1 MASTTEGGNPGHKMK
16 RTGRAPWRR
25 STFGGLSSPSPPV
38 GDKMK
43 SQTGQENDVP
53 IPMVVSDILPPAA
66 SYQSAPPIETPV
78 PIPVP
83 MRMPTSTT
91 STTTTTT
98 AAPGLA
104 AKPNTMAA
112 NKNIMQAQKDWEKK
126 QTKVEDQGPTQERR
140 PQTHGDL
147 PKASTRREST
157 EISEASPQSQLK
169 SETDAMASL
178 KRLPEEALLQQMTE
192 LNRPAN
198 VNPRRRESRPST
210 ASSSAS
216 ASTYASASMSAS
228 PVPSD
233 PGDAMDTG
241 DGEGPRTG
249 LQTNADNASYYTY
262 IEDDGTEQSTSNAP
276 IPPGKERYDDGEN
289 SENGGKKPFVCPVR
303 DCRVLSQN
311 MRALSSHFHGKHSRS
326 LFNDNGDGTF
336 SKVGDYV
343 NEEGSSP
350 GIIVSLNPLSPG
362 APPPAVPDYT
372 ENRKKLLSLLSKRSF
387 STSRVS
393 VGGSAPPDTSK
404 RSLRGESSNE
414 TMEER
419 LAKRPKTTPVPLP
432 VQATSFVSP
441 PPIVQAEPSPPS
453 IPLPIQSLEP
463 PPMTDVLRYLH
474 RSLSPS
480 QQVPARLDVLALSK
494 YKQVRNLPGLW
505 WEHHHNKTLDP
516 LQYACTLAYLVGKA
530 EEMNPCDRWKGL
542 SRLSTPCVG
551 LPPDLPAE
559 AKAVFSKS
567 VTCIA
572 CQYQFCCYRTKNEC
586 EWANQDQDLEG
597 KTEEA
602 VPQQNHQT
610 AVEQGDK
617 AVVLDDEEM
626 TDGAGTKADD
636 HAALP
641 QVMRQSTR
649 LSSSIKPPE
658 QYPIQNSEKKSP
670 PLGTTIPPT
679 SGAAHKPSAAEV
691 TEMEEMEDW
700 EIAPGTMKDETTN
713 TNVGFSNAYM
723 SNQHPITIAPG
734 LSFNV
739 LILKPGHTH
748 HWPIEATKVRTCS
761 VASGKIS
768 VKMGNDQVFKLG
780 PNGLVVIRPG
790 QSCMVVNRLYSDA
803 ILHCTTLDDL

>member
-1 MASTTEGGNPGHKMK
+1 MASTTEGGNPAIKMK
-16 RTGRAPWRR
+16 RTGRALWKRN
-25 STFGGLSSPSPPV
+25 TFGGTSSSSPPV
-38 GDKMK
+38 GDRMK
-43 SQTGQENDVP
+43 SQNGQGDDVP
-53 IPMVVSDILPPAA
+53 PPMVVSDILPPAA
-66 SYQSAPPIETPV
+66 SYQSAPPIETP
-78 PIPVP
+78 
-83 MRMPTSTT
+83 
-91 STTTTTT
+91 
-98 AAPGLA
+98 
-104 AKPNTMAA
+104 
-112 NKNIMQAQKDWEKK
+112 NIMQAQMDWEKK
-126 QTKVEDQGPTQERR
+126 QTPVEDQGPTQERR
-140 PQTHGDL
+140 PQMYVDL

-157 EISEASPQSQLK
+157 EISGTSPQRQLA
-169 SETDAMASL
+169 SETDAMTGL

-198 VNPRRRESRPST
+198 VGPRRRAS
-210 ASSSAS
+210 SSSAS
-216 ASTYASASMSAS
+216 ASTYASASASAS
-228 PVPSD
+228 PLPSD
-233 PGDAMDTG
+233 AGDAMDTG
-241 DGEGPRTG
+241 DGETSRTG

-262 IEDDGTEQSTSNAP
+262 LEDDGTEQSTNKAP
-276 IPPGKERYDDGEN
+276 IPPGKARYDDGEN
-289 SENGGKKPFVCPVR
+289 GGKLPFVCPVR

-311 MRALSSHFHGKHSRS
+311 MRALSSHFHGKHNRS

-343 NEEGSSP
+343 NEDGSSP
-350 GIIVSLNPLSPG
+350 GIIVSRNPLSPG
-362 APPPAVPDYT
+362 APPPAAPDYA
-372 ENRKKLLSLLSKRSF
+372 ENRKKLLSMLSKKSP

-393 VGGSAPPDTSK
+393 VGGSTLPDTSK
-404 RSLRGESSNE
+404 RSLRGNTSDE

-441 PPIVQAEPSPPS
+441 
-453 IPLPIQSLEP
+453 LPILQPVPSSPIPPPPAQSLE
-463 PPMTDVLRYLH
+463 PPMTDVLQYLH
-474 RSLSPS
+474 KSLSPS
-480 QQVPARLDVLALSK
+480 QQVPARLDVLALSR

-559 AKAVFSKS
+559 ARAVFSKS
-567 VTCIA
+567 ATCIA

-586 EWANQDQDLEG
+586 EWANKDHDQSLD
-597 KTEEA
+597 KTAEEA
-602 VPQQNHQT
+602 APQQNHQT
-610 AVEQGDK
+610 AVS
-617 AVVLDDEEM
+617 LDDEDM
-626 TDGAGTKADD
+626 SDGTCTKADD
-636 HAALP
+636 DAALP
-641 QVMRQSTR
+641 PVMRQSSG

-658 QYPIQNSEKKSP
+658 QYLVQDSEKKSFATA
-670 PLGTTIPPT
+670 TT
-679 SGAAHKPSAAEV
+679 AVHKPSPAEV

-700 EIAPGTMKDETTN
+700 EIAPGTMKDETTS

-723 SNQHPITIAPG
+723 SNQHPITISPG

-739 LILKPGHTH
+739 LILKPGHPH

-768 VKMGNDQVFKLG
+768 VKMGNDQAFKLG

-790 QSCMVVNRLYSDA
+790 QSCMAVNRLYSDA
-803 ILHCTTLDDL
+803 ILHCTTIDDL